1 MALSARHPWRRVDV
15 MVAGYGLF
23 VAGLGLTRVGQRGV
37 PWIIAAHLALPLLTW
52 LVTRA
57 SGDALGRALRA
68 SYPVLLLAGL
78 YSAIDIMNGF
88 GAAATWDAPLQ
99 ASEAWLFH
107 GQPSRDWWRASPS
120 AFWSTVLHGVYFSY
134 YILVPLPVLVFLA
147 QRRPAALER
156 YLDGLIA
163 TFLLCYVTYLLLPVA
178 GPYYQFA
185 RPTGAF
191 VANGAARLVY
201 ATLARGSA
209 FGAAFPSSHV
219 AATVAATVGAWLGSK
234 RLGMAM
240 AVPTVLLAVGVVYCQ
255 MHYVVDSA
263 AGVLLG
269 VSVPLLMA
277 RGERNAGAPDGRPRE
292 DAATTVTLTA

>member
-1 MALSARHPWRRVDV
+1 MAS
-15 MVAGYGLF
+15 YGLV
-23 VAGLGLTRVGQRGV
+23 VAALGATRLTQRGV
-37 PWIIAAHLALPLLTW
+37 PWIITAHLGLPLLTW
-52 LVTRA
+52 LITRA
-57 SGDALGRALRA
+57 SHSVVGRVLRA
-68 SYPVLLLAGL
+68 SYPVVLLAGL
-78 YSAIDIMNGF
+78 YSAIDVMNGF
-88 GAAATWDAPLQ
+88 GAATTWDAPLQ
-99 ASEAWLFH
+99 AADAWLFH
-107 GQPSRDWWRASPS
+107 SQPSRDWWRAAPS
-120 AFWSTVLHGVYFSY
+120 VFWSTLLHGVYFSY
-134 YILVPLPVLVFLA
+134 YILVPLPVIVFLA

-178 GPYYQFA
+178 GPYYEFA

-191 VANGAARLVY
+191 VDNEAARLVY

-219 AATVAATVGAWLGSK
+219 AATVAATVGAWLGSR

-240 AVPTVLLAVGVVYCQ
+240 AVPTALLAVGVVYCQ

-269 VSVPLLMA
+269 VSVPLVMA
-277 RGERNAGAPDGRPRE
+277 WGQRNAGASDGRPRE
-292 DAATTVTLTA
+292 DGATNVQLTGR

>member
-1 MALSARHPWRRVDV
+1 
-15 MVAGYGLF
+15 MVASYGLV
-23 VAGLGLTRVGQRGV
+23 VAALGATRLTQRGV
-37 PWIIAAHLALPLLTW
+37 PWIITAHLGLPLLTW
-52 LVTRA
+52 LITRA
-57 SGDALGRALRA
+57 SHSVVGRVLRA
-68 SYPVLLLAGL
+68 SYPVVLLAGL
-78 YSAIDIMNGF
+78 YSAIDVMNGF
-88 GAAATWDAPLQ
+88 GAATTWDAPLQ
-99 ASEAWLFH
+99 AADAWLFH
-107 GQPSRDWWRASPS
+107 SQPSRDWWRAAPS
-120 AFWSTVLHGVYFSY
+120 VFWSTLLHGVYFSY
-134 YILVPLPVLVFLA
+134 YILVPLPVIVFLA

-178 GPYYQFA
+178 GPYYEFA

-191 VANGAARLVY
+191 VDNEAARLVY

-219 AATVAATVGAWLGSK
+219 AATVAATVGAWLGSR

-240 AVPTVLLAVGVVYCQ
+240 AVPTALLAVGVVYCQ

-269 VSVPLLMA
+269 VSVPLVMA
-277 RGERNAGAPDGRPRE
+277 WGQRNAGASDGRPRE
-292 DAATTVTLTA
+292 DGATNVQLTGR

>member
-1 MALSARHPWRRVDV
+1 
-15 MVAGYGLF
+15 MVASYGLV
-23 VAGLGLTRVGQRGV
+23 VAALGATRLTQRGV
-37 PWIIAAHLALPLLTW
+37 PWIITAHLGLPLLTW
-52 LVTRA
+52 LITRA
-57 SGDALGRALRA
+57 SHSVVGRVLRA
-68 SYPVLLLAGL
+68 SYPVVLLAGL
-78 YSAIDIMNGF
+78 YSAIDVMNGF
-88 GAAATWDAPLQ
+88 GAATTWDAPLQ
-99 ASEAWLFH
+99 AADAWLFH
-107 GQPSRDWWRASPS
+107 GQPSRDWWRAAPS
-120 AFWSTVLHGVYFSY
+120 VFWSTLLHGVYFSY
-134 YILVPLPVLVFLA
+134 YILVPLPVIVFLA

-178 GPYYQFA
+178 GPYYEFA

-191 VANGAARLVY
+191 VDNEAARLVY

-219 AATVAATVGAWLGSK
+219 AATVAATVGAWLGSR

-240 AVPTVLLAVGVVYCQ
+240 AVPTALLAVGVVYCQ

-269 VSVPLLMA
+269 VSVPLVMA
-277 RGERNAGAPDGRPRE
+277 WGQRNAGASDGRPRE
-292 DAATTVTLTA
+292 DGATNVQLTGR

>member
-1 MALSARHPWRRVDV
+1 MALTATWPRRRVDT

-23 VAGLGLTRVGQRGV
+23 VAALGMTRVSHRGV
-37 PWIIAAHLALPLLTW
+37 PWIIAAHLGLPLLVW
-52 LVTRA
+52 LITQA
-57 SGDALGRALRA
+57 SHGLMGRVLRA

-88 GAAATWDAPLQ
+88 GAAVTWDAPLQ
-99 ASEAWLFH
+99 AADAWLFH
-107 GQPSRDWWRASPS
+107 SQPSRDWWRAAPS

-134 YILVPLPVLVFLA
+134 YLLVPLPVLVFLV

-178 GPYYQFA
+178 GPYYEFP

-191 VANGAARLVY
+191 VDNEAARLVY

-219 AATVAATVGAWLGSK
+219 AATVAATVGAWLGSR
-234 RLGMAM
+234 RLGIAM
-240 AVPTVLLAVGVVYCQ
+240 AIPTALLAVGVVYCQ

-269 VSVPLLMA
+269 ISVPLVMG
-277 RGERNAGAPDGRPRE
+277 RGERNTGASDGRPRE
-292 DAATTVTLTA
+292 EPATAATLTA

>member
-1 MALSARHPWRRVDV
+1 M
-15 MVAGYGLF
+15 MVASYGLV
-23 VAGLGLTRVGQRGV
+23 VAALGATRLTQRGV
-37 PWIIAAHLALPLLTW
+37 PWIITAHLGLPLLTW
-52 LVTRA
+52 LITRA
-57 SGDALGRALRA
+57 SHSVVGRVLRA
-68 SYPVLLLAGL
+68 SYPVVLLAGL
-78 YSAIDIMNGF
+78 YSAIDVMNGF
-88 GAAATWDAPLQ
+88 GAATTWDAPLQ
-99 ASEAWLFH
+99 AADAWLFH
-107 GQPSRDWWRASPS
+107 SQPSRDWWRAAPS
-120 AFWSTVLHGVYFSY
+120 VFWSTLLHGVYFSY
-134 YILVPLPVLVFLA
+134 YILVPLPVIVFLA

-178 GPYYQFA
+178 GPYYEFA

-191 VANGAARLVY
+191 VDNEAARLVY

-219 AATVAATVGAWLGSK
+219 AATVAATVGAWLGSR

-240 AVPTVLLAVGVVYCQ
+240 AVPTALLAVGVVYCQ

-269 VSVPLLMA
+269 VSVPLVMA
-277 RGERNAGAPDGRPRE
+277 WGQRNAGASDGRPRE
-292 DAATTVTLTA
+292 DGATNVQLTGR